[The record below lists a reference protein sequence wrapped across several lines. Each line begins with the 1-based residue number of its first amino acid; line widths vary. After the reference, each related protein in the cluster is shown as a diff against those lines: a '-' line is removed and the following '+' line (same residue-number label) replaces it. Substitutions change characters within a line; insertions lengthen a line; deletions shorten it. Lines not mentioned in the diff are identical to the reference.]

1 MMARKSGRPLNNPLR
16 TQRASALSRHIRGL
30 TLAVLLPCSAPV
42 AGQDDDKLVQF
53 DTPDQGAN
61 TLSRQEKR
69 YLAFGEAM
77 YDYYSGRKFNALT
90 RLLVNRKQ
98 GLFGQG
104 DTDYAE
110 LLMGELY
117 LTLGLPGKAE
127 TLFDE
132 LLEKDLLRQT
142 RAETWFQKG
151 VLHYEEGEREKAIE
165 VLESDNLE
173 GLPQEL
179 ESRRSLM
186 LANLYMGGEDFASA
200 LEYLYDIP
208 DDTRQG
214 AYANYNM
221 GVAMIR
227 SGQRDQGI
235 ELLRTVMNMP
245 EGDTETNALK
255 DRAALAIGLTSLRAE
270 NYATARKALQNVRA
284 DGPFS
289 NEALLAL
296 GMANYDR
303 GEPGKALPLWL
314 ELVQRD
320 PGHKAVQEALML
332 APRAYEDLGA
342 SPQSLAGYQHAA
354 DTYRRELKNVETA
367 IRQINE
373 IEWLEKLKPETPSER
388 AVPDPM
394 SGVNDYTAESG
405 PQMAYLY
412 KLFASHE
419 FARMFRQYVQL
430 DRLRKLLGQW
440 ERALPA
446 MGETLATQKSELSAA
461 LDPVRQQL
469 VDARKQQGELET
481 RANNLLSDIPAR
493 PSMEHPEDVASYEEL
508 IMWNRIQE
516 LDKELDNASGR
527 QAERLR
533 RVRGLLLWDIAE
545 DAEEQRQ
552 RQQRDAENLVEQTG
566 LAGVRT
572 RAVEQLVRDATRRV
586 RGDMD
591 ERFADK
597 YQRLASLQDEVKGLI
612 NDVKQV
618 LKNDALEV
626 LAERRQRLADSLGQA
641 RLAIAR
647 VQDESVSDDKQ
658 QSPGENTDEEA
669 ETQ

>member
-1 MMARKSGRPLNNPLR
+1 MMARESRG
-16 TQRASALSRHIRGL
+16 SAFSRHLRGL
-30 TLAVLLPCSAPV
+30 TLALLLPCSAPV
-42 AGQDDDKLVQF
+42 MGQDSDKLVQF
-53 DTPDQGAN
+53 DTPDQGSAN
-61 TLSRQEKR
+61 PLGREEQR

-127 TLFDE
+127 ALFDK
-132 LLEKDLLRQT
+132 LLEKELLRQT

-151 VLHYEEGEREKAIE
+151 VLHYEEGARDKAIE
-165 VLESDNLE
+165 VLESDNVE
-173 GLPQEL
+173 GLPQQL

-186 LANLYMGGEDFASA
+186 LANLYMGRKDFARA

-227 SGQRDQGI
+227 SGQHSKGI
-235 ELLRTVMNMP
+235 ELLRTVMDLAK
-245 EGDTETNALK
+245 GDTETNALK
-255 DRAALAIGLTSLRAE
+255 DRAALAIGLTALRRE
-270 NYATARKALQNVRA
+270 NFATARGALQNVRA

-296 GMANYDR
+296 GMVNYDR
-303 GEPGKALPLWL
+303 GNPKKALPLWL

-342 SPQSLAGYQHAA
+342 KPQSLAGYQHAA
-354 DTYRRELKNVETA
+354 DTYRQELRNVETA

-373 IEWLEKLKPETPSER
+373 IEWLEKLKPETPPER

-394 SGVNDYTAESG
+394 SDLDDYTAKSG
-405 PQMAYLY
+405 PQMTYLY

-430 DRLRKLLGQW
+430 DRLRMLLGQW

-446 MGETLATQKSELSAA
+446 MGETLARQKSELSAA
-461 LDPVRQQL
+461 MDPVRKQL
-469 VDARKQQGELET
+469 VTARQQQRKLET
-481 RANNLLSDIPAR
+481 RAHKLVSDIPAR
-493 PSMEHPEDVASYEEL
+493 PSMERPEDVAGYEEL
-508 IMWNRIQE
+508 IMWQRVQKLE
-516 LDKELDNASGR
+516 KKLDNASGR

-533 RVRGLLLWDIAE
+533 RVRGLLLWDIAR
-545 DAEEQRQ
+545 DAEQQ
-552 RQQRDAENLVEQTG
+552 RQQQQRHAGNLVEKTA

-572 RAVEQLVRDATRRV
+572 QSVEQLVRDATRRV
-586 RGDMD
+586 RGDLD
-591 ERFADK
+591 ESFSDK
-597 YQRLASLQDEVKGLI
+597 YRRLGSLQDEVNALI
-612 NDVKQV
+612 DDVKQV

-647 VQDESVSDDKQ
+647 VQDESVSDDRQ
-658 QSPGENTDEEA
+658 QRSGETTNTDEEA

>member
-1 MMARKSGRPLNNPLR
+1 MIARRPGR
-16 TQRASALSRHIRGL
+16 SALSRRCRVLI
-30 TLAVLLPCSAPV
+30 LALLLPCSAPV
-42 AGQDDDKLVQF
+42 AGQDSDKLVQF

-61 TLSRQEKR
+61 PLGREEKR

-90 RLLVNRKQ
+90 RLLVNRQQ

-127 TLFDE
+127 TLFDK
-132 LLEKDLLRQT
+132 LLAKDLLQQT
-142 RAETWFQKG
+142 RAQTWFQKG
-151 VLHYEEGEREKAIE
+151 VLHYEQGERGKAIE
-165 VLESDNLE
+165 VLESDNIK
-173 GLPQEL
+173 GLPQRL
-179 ESRRSLM
+179 QSRRSLM
-186 LANLYMGGEDFASA
+186 LANLYMGRENFASA

-208 DDTRQG
+208 DDTQQG

-227 SGQRDQGI
+227 SGQQSKGI
-235 ELLRTVMNMP
+235 ELLRTVMDMP
-245 EGDTETNALK
+245 EGDTENNALK
-255 DRAALAIGLTSLRAE
+255 DRAALAIGLTALDND
-270 NYATARKALQNVRA
+270 NYSVARGALQNVRA

-303 GEPGKALPLWL
+303 GDPKKALPLWL

-342 SPQSLAGYQHAA
+342 KPQSLAGYQHAA
-354 DTYRRELKNVETA
+354 DTYRQELKNVETA

-373 IEWLEKLKPETPSER
+373 TAWLEKLKPETPPER

-394 SGVNDYTAESG
+394 SGVDDYTAESG

-419 FARMFRQYVQL
+419 FARLFRQYVQL
-430 DRLRKLLGQW
+430 DRLRLLLAQW
-440 ERALPA
+440 DRALPA
-446 MGETLATQKSELSAA
+446 MGETLATQKSELAAA
-461 LDPVRQQL
+461 LEPVREQL
-469 VDARKQQGELET
+469 VGARQRQRKLEN
-481 RANNLLSDIPAR
+481 RANSLVTDIPAR
-493 PSMEHPEDVASYEEL
+493 PSMERPRDVASYQEL
-508 IMWNRIQE
+508 IMWNRIQKLE
-516 LDKELDNASGR
+516 EEMGNATER

-533 RVRGLLLWDIAE
+533 RVRGLLLWDIAK
-545 DAEEQRQ
+545 DAEDQRQ
-552 RQQRDAENLVEQTG
+552 QQQRDAENLVERSAQTG
-566 LAGVRT
+566 T
-572 RAVEQLVRDATRRV
+572 RLQSVKQLVRDATQRV

-591 ERFADK
+591 ERFSDK
-597 YQRLASLQDEVKGLI
+597 YRRLASLQEEVNGLI
-612 NDVKQV
+612 DDVKQV

-626 LAERRQRLADSLGQA
+626 LAERRQRLADTLGQA

-647 VQDESVSDDKQ
+647 VQDESVSEDKQ
-658 QSPGENTDEEA
+658 EKTDENTEASGEA
-669 ETQ
+669 ETP